1 MEHLIGKAKLADVM
15 IEPRRGYVSYLLRLW
30 QVNIKGETVWRA
42 SIKSAHTG
50 ELRGFASLDDLCLYL
65 LGQTWMLSNAEKVE
79 DRTQ

>member
-42 SIKSAHTG
+42 SIKSRLGRAG
-50 ELRGFASLDDLCLYL
+50 CQYPGDARRAIGLVSALASWLRRCA
-65 LGQTWMLSNAEKVE
+65 
-79 DRTQ
+79 